1 MIPEPR
7 ARHGSHFLDTLSF
20 YYLQITSYLLRDLP
34 DSVPSP
40 VATGHSTRCENSEI
54 TKILSLLAAKEQL
67 RLTPEQVKA
76 CYVVVPPLLSTVE
89 IRAIRHYNGFI

>member
-40 VATGHSTRCENSEI
+40 VAMGHSTRREI
-54 TKILSLLAAKEQL
+54 TKILSLLAAKERL
-67 RLTPEQVKA
+67 RLRPERVKA
-76 CYVVVPPLLSTVE
+76 CYVDVPPLLSTVE
-89 IRAIRHYNGFI
+89 IRAIHHYNGFI